1 VEFRDLVRA
10 RSSVRDY
17 DPSRPVARPVLERIL
32 EAGRLAPSAANRQ
45 PWKFLVISTPEA
57 LAGVRGGYVRQWFHD
72 APQVLAVVGSAKAA
86 WTRQAD
92 GWNSLETDLAIAM
105 DHLVLA
111 AANEGV
117 GTCWIANFQPDV
129 LRMALHLRE
138 DERVFSVTPLG
149 YPRQGVDAERL
160 KERKAF
166 DEVVEYR

>member
-1 VEFRDLVRA
+1 MDFPEVVRA
-10 RSSVRDY
+10 RSSLRDY
-17 DPSRPVARPVLERIL
+17 DPSRPVPRPVLERIL

-45 PWKFLVISTPEA
+45 PWQFIVISSSEA
-57 LAGVRGGYVRQWFHD
+57 LAKVRRCYVKPWFND
-72 APQVLAVVGSAKAA
+72 APQVLAVVGSVQTA

-92 GWNSLETDLAIAM
+92 RWSSLETDLAIAM

-129 LRMALHLRE
+129 LRAALDLGA
-138 DERVFSVTPLG
+138 DQRVFAITPLG
-149 YPRQGVDAERL
+149 YPGQAADAGRP

-166 DEVVEYR
+166 DQVVEFR